1 MPDWLAFVRKHIPS
15 QQLRAG
21 MDATI
26 TEELATHL
34 EETYQ
39 EALAGGCSEDEA
51 RTRAEAEVADW
62 DTLVEEIVRVHKT
75 DMISGLGRR
84 LEHTEENLHQRGG
97 RWHFLADIL
106 QDLRLAIRRLRRT
119 PVHTGVAVLTLALGI
134 GGVTAV
140 FSVVHGVLLR
150 PLPYPEQDRLVNVWQ
165 VNGQW
170 LNSPDP
176 SHQLRAVELPA
187 SPPLLRDW
195 SELSTSLE
203 DVGGYDSPLFTLQ
216 GGSRPERIRGTRVTS
231 GVWRVLRV
239 APILGRT
246 FVPADDEVGA
256 QPVAVLSHRFWQRRF
271 AGEQS
276 VIGTNIQLDETSYSI
291 VGVMPPGFYFP
302 RVDSSSIWTTISD
315 EEKAEGRGNG
325 FLDVIARL
333 VPGTSLSQAQQEM
346 ESVTERLIEHRGHD
360 RDFGVRLVP
369 RLRQVAG
376 QVRLILLVL
385 LGSVAVVQLIAVINI
400 TNMLLARAIVRRKEL
415 ACCSALG
422 ASRSRLLRQPL
433 CESIVLSVI
442 GGLAGFL
449 LAGATLKLM
458 LAILPQEL
466 PRAGEIALDYRVL
479 LFTLVIS
486 LVTGL
491 LAGALPGLRAAQVDI
506 STRLKDDGR
515 GVFGGVRRHRTQAIL
530 VVSEIAL
537 AFVLLVGASLL
548 VESLVRLS
556 SVEQGFTAEQV
567 LAFDLVIP
575 LRRDSTTAGETTA
588 EESRGPSQQQQLM
601 LAVRRIEESIAAVPT
616 VLSVA
621 TSDSLPFISGT
632 GTTTVSF
639 ESAAN
644 LHEGWAERSAV
655 TPAYFQTLGI
665 PIIAGRSFS
674 AHDGSGDALVVVVS
688 RAFARQYWSDE
699 DAVGQRLKTAS
710 DAEDAPWRTVVGVV
724 ADVRHHGLD
733 VAPRAKIYR
742 PFAQAPFG
750 PIRPRIRFVMKINA
764 PGEVVM
770 GAVRDAVFR
779 VEPGLPPPDIHML
792 DDVVYQSV
800 SAPRFRTRLVSTFAV
815 LATILAAIGIYGV
828 LAHLIA
834 QRIPE
839 IGVRK
844 ALGASDA
851 DIVKLVLVRGTMLAA
866 SGIAIGGAIAAV
878 AVKILDRFLFETSV
892 YNPLTFL
899 GVGLLLALATLGAS
913 LLPAYQ
919 AGKVDP
925 MEALRTG

>member
-1 MPDWLAFVRKHIPS
+1 
-15 QQLRAG
+15 
-21 MDATI
+21 
-26 TEELATHL
+26 
-34 EETYQ
+34 
-39 EALAGGCSEDEA
+39 
-51 RTRAEAEVADW
+51 
-62 DTLVEEIVRVHKT
+62 
-75 DMISGLGRR
+75 
-84 LEHTEENLHQRGG
+84 
-97 RWHFLADIL
+97 
-106 QDLRLAIRRLRRT
+106 
-119 PVHTGVAVLTLALGI
+119 
-134 GGVTAV
+134 
-140 FSVVHGVLLR
+140 
-150 PLPYPEQDRLVNVWQ
+150 
-165 VNGQW
+165 
-170 LNSPDP
+170 
-176 SHQLRAVELPA
+176 
-187 SPPLLRDW
+187 
-195 SELSTSLE
+195 
-203 DVGGYDSPLFTLQ
+203 
-216 GGSRPERIRGTRVTS
+216 
-231 GVWRVLRV
+231 
-239 APILGRT
+239 
-246 FVPADDEVGA
+246 
-256 QPVAVLSHRFWQRRF
+256 
-271 AGEQS
+271 
-276 VIGTNIQLDETSYSI
+276 
-291 VGVMPPGFYFP
+291 
-302 RVDSSSIWTTISD
+302 
-315 EEKAEGRGNG
+315 
-325 FLDVIARL
+325 
-333 VPGTSLSQAQQEM
+333 
-346 ESVTERLIEHRGHD
+346 
-360 RDFGVRLVP
+360 
-369 RLRQVAG
+369 
-376 QVRLILLVL
+376 
-385 LGSVAVVQLIAVINI
+385 
-400 TNMLLARAIVRRKEL
+400 
-415 ACCSALG
+415 
-422 ASRSRLLRQPL
+422 
-433 CESIVLSVI
+433 
-442 GGLAGFL
+442 
-449 LAGATLKLM
+449 
-458 LAILPQEL
+458 
-466 PRAGEIALDYRVL
+466 
-479 LFTLVIS
+479 
-486 LVTGL
+486 
-491 LAGALPGLRAAQVDI
+491 
-506 STRLKDDGR
+506 
-515 GVFGGVRRHRTQAIL
+515 
-530 VVSEIAL
+530 
-537 AFVLLVGASLL
+537 
-548 VESLVRLS
+548 
-556 SVEQGFTAEQV
+556 
-567 LAFDLVIP
+567 
-575 LRRDSTTAGETTA
+575 
-588 EESRGPSQQQQLM
+588 M

-655 TPAYFQTLGI
+655 TPVYFQTLGI